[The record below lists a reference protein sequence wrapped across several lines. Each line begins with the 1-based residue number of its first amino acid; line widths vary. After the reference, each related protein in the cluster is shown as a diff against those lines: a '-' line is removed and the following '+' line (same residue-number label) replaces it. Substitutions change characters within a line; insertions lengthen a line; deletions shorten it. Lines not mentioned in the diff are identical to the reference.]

1 MVFVQTNLKINSV
14 SLWYLLL
21 DFFSGVSSRKVEAW
35 MNTWFAFFLSFS
47 LWLIFFTSLWGNH
60 KDTWKKTK
68 ESALSFY
75 SLLYLHMKK
84 WQIFTNS
91 FITSVESNWL
101 KQKFGHTTATQ
112 SPSSCSVLG
121 VIQPWGVQR
130 NKTLSLTQW
139 NVLKLWRQV
148 RKTNHLRESWS
159 MNLRQ
164 AEFSLGFCRLLC
176 VLEQVT

>member
-1 MVFVQTNLKINSV
+1 MDFYNIKVLYIYIFPCIKNSYNVHISTFPMVFVQTNLKINSV

-35 MNTWFAFFLSFS
+35 MNTWFAFFLSLS

-101 KQKFGHTTATQ
+101 QQKFGHTTATQ

-121 VIQPWGVQR
+121 VIQPWGGTE
-130 NKTLSLTQW
+130 K
-139 NVLKLWRQV
+139 
-148 RKTNHLRESWS
+148 
-159 MNLRQ
+159 
-164 AEFSLGFCRLLC
+164 
-176 VLEQVT
+176 